1 VLCLAC
7 VEIGGWRSSSSCDNS
22 DVSRVVERRP
32 EYMGVLK
39 HRADAG
45 QL

>member
-1 VLCLAC
+1 MLCLAC
-7 VEIGGWRSSSSCDNS
+7 VEIGGCRSSSSCDNS
-22 DVSRVVERRP
+22 DLSRVVECRP
-32 EYMGVLK
+32 QYMGVLK